1 MNIGKQVK
9 ITKKLSYK
17 KVSMK
22 TKILLL
28 SPYKHLPK
36 FSQLIDK
43 YFDVIDGM
51 YINDYQQLLNV
62 FKETKDIKIV
72 FYAPNYKNLLLT
84 NDCIP
89 DTVECILSPSTGLNH
104 IDVQGI
110 QVISVKND
118 SVLEQIHSTAEHN
131 LYLILSLAKSL
142 SKPPIELSNLSIG
155 ILGYGRLGRMLH
167 KYLKPLF
174 KDVYVK
180 DSYFGHSNFYNVDFI
195 SINVDLNDSSKD
207 MVNDEYISKFQ
218 KNIYIVNT
226 ARGEI
231 VNEKDILK
239 NVQNRK
245 VLGYA
250 TDVLQE
256 EWSEKESIL
265 LQEKND
271 NILITPHIGGTSIY
285 AQELAYSKTIN
296 KYLQINGH
304 NS

>member
-1 MNIGKQVK
+1 MK
-9 ITKKLSYK
+9 I
-17 KVSMK
+17 
-22 TKILLL
+22 KILLL

-43 YFDVIDGM
+43 YFDVIDGT

-131 LYLILSLAKSL
+131 LFLILSLAKSI
-142 SKPPIELSNLSIG
+142 SKPPIELSDLSIG

-239 NVQNRK
+239 NVQNGK

-265 LQEKND
+265 LQEKNN

-296 KYLQINGH
+296 KYLQKNGH

>member
-1 MNIGKQVK
+1 MK
-9 ITKKLSYK
+9 I
-17 KVSMK
+17 
-22 TKILLL
+22 KILLL

-43 YFDVIDGM
+43 YFDVIDGT

-131 LYLILSLAKSL
+131 LFLILSLAKSI
-142 SKPPIELSNLSIG
+142 SKPPIELSDLSIG

-239 NVQNRK
+239 NVQNGK

-256 EWSEKESIL
+256 EWSENESIL
-265 LQEKND
+265 LQAKND

-296 KYLQINGH
+296 KYLQKNGH

>member
-1 MNIGKQVK
+1 
-9 ITKKLSYK
+9 
-17 KVSMK
+17 MK

-36 FSQLIDK
+36 FCIELEK
-43 YFDVIDGM
+43 NFEVIDGTN
-51 YINDYQQLLNV
+51 INDDTTLLNTI
-62 FKETKDIKIV
+62 KKNKDIKVV
-72 FYAPNYKNLLLT
+72 FYAPNYKKLLLT
-84 NDCIP
+84 NKNIP
-89 DTVECILSPSTGLNH
+89 DSVDYILTPSSGLNH

-110 QVISVKND
+110 QVISIKND
-118 SVLEQIHSTAEHN
+118 SVLEKIHSTAEHN

-174 KDVYVK
+174 KNVYVR
-180 DSYFGHSNFYNVDFI
+180 DSYFGHSNFYDVDFV
-195 SINVDLNDSSKD
+195 SINVDLNDSSKE
-207 MVNDEYISKFQ
+207 MVNDEYISKFK

-239 NVQNRK
+239 NVKKGK

>member
-1 MNIGKQVK
+1 
-9 ITKKLSYK
+9 
-17 KVSMK
+17 MK

-28 SPYKHLPK
+28 SPYKHLSK
-36 FSQLIDK
+36 FCKLIDTH
-43 YFDVIDGM
+43 FDVIDGTD
-51 YINDYQQLLNV
+51 INDYQRLNKLL
-62 FKETKDIKIV
+62 KESKDIKVV

-84 NDCIP
+84 NSCIP
-89 DTVECILSPSTGLNH
+89 DSVEYILSPSTGLNH
-104 IDVQGI
+104 IDIQGI
-110 QVISVKND
+110 QVISIKND
-118 SVLEQIHSTAEHN
+118 SVLEKIHSTAEHN

-174 KDVYVK
+174 NNVYVR
-180 DSYFGHSNFYNVDFI
+180 DSYFGHSNFYNIDFL
-195 SINVDLNDSSKD
+195 SINVDLNDSSKEL
-207 MVNDEYISKFQ
+207 VNEKYISQFK

-226 ARGEI
+226 ARGEV

-239 NVQNRK
+239 NVQNGK

-296 KYLQINGH
+296 KYLQKNGH

>member
-1 MNIGKQVK
+1 
-9 ITKKLSYK
+9 
-17 KVSMK
+17 MK

-36 FSQLIDK
+36 FCIELEK
-43 YFDVIDGM
+43 NFEVIDGTN
-51 YINDYQQLLNV
+51 INDDTTLLNTI
-62 FKETKDIKIV
+62 KKNKDIKVV
-72 FYAPNYKNLLLT
+72 FYAPNYKKLLLT
-84 NDCIP
+84 NKNIP
-89 DTVECILSPSTGLNH
+89 DSVDYILTPSTGLNH
-104 IDVQGI
+104 IDIQGI
-110 QVISVKND
+110 QVISIKND
-118 SVLEQIHSTAEHN
+118 SVLEKIHSTAEHN

-174 KDVYVK
+174 KNVYVR
-180 DSYFGHSNFYNVDFI
+180 DSYFGHSNFYDVDFV
-195 SINVDLNDSSKD
+195 SINVDLNDSSKE
-207 MVNDEYISKFQ
+207 MVNDEYISKFK

-239 NVQNRK
+239 NVKKGK

-265 LQEKND
+265 LQEKNH